1 LLLLQLLHFVSHPF
15 GGDATVAHQDTTL
28 RGRMRPGAAA
38 LVVSSFIAILSVVPL
53 GHAAMPELECHA
65 DEQTRIDPITLDADH
80 SDVSDIYLIRG
91 GQLFITT
98 PGEAEY
104 LYNKVVEVEPGRF
117 VSVTA
122 DPGRKLV
129 VVHTHELD
137 IRVTRF
143 FCR

>member
-1 LLLLQLLHFVSHPF
+1 
-15 GGDATVAHQDTTL
+15 
-28 RGRMRPGAAA
+28 MRRRVIA
-38 LVVSSFIAILSVVPL
+38 LIVSSSIATLSVVPL

-80 SDVSDIYLIRG
+80 SDVNDVYRIRG
-91 GQLFITT
+91 GHLFITT

-104 LYNKVVEVEPGRF
+104 RYNKVVEVEPGRF
-117 VSVTA
+117 VSGHKTLLLTARTA
-122 DPGRKLV
+122 DPGRKLLV
-129 VVHTHELD
+129 LHVHELD

>member
-1 LLLLQLLHFVSHPF
+1 
-15 GGDATVAHQDTTL
+15 
-28 RGRMRPGAAA
+28 MRPGAAA
-38 LVVSSFIAILSVVPL
+38 LVVSSFIATLSVVPL

-80 SDVSDIYLIRG
+80 SDVSDIYRIRG
-91 GQLFITT
+91 GHLFITT

-104 LYNKVVEVEPGRF
+104 LYNNVVEVEPGRF
-117 VSVTA
+117 VSGHKTLLLTARTA

-129 VVHTHELD
+129 VLHAHELD

>member
-1 LLLLQLLHFVSHPF
+1 
-15 GGDATVAHQDTTL
+15 
-28 RGRMRPGAAA
+28 MRRGAAA
-38 LVVSSFIAILSVVPL
+38 LIASSFIATLGGVPL
-53 GHAAMPELECHA
+53 GRAAMPELECHA

-80 SDVSDIYLIRG
+80 GDVSDIYRIRG
-91 GQLFITT
+91 GHLFITP

-104 LYNKVVEVEPGRF
+104 LYNTVVEVEPGRF
-117 VSVTA
+117 VSGHKTLLLTARTA

-129 VVHTHELD
+129 VLHAQELD